1 MRVRSNSVDLTAAKF
16 ISAGLT
22 LVTIFLTTAG
32 VTDPVNTPKFFV
44 AGGFAFALGALFFAF
59 NFRENFSRFGW
70 LFGFNLFFLLAAL
83 SATLNSSSPFSQNIY
98 GVYGRNTGLLTY
110 LFLSLALLGP
120 LQLRRVEHFQWVV
133 NALFVA
139 GFLNVLYCGWVLVFG
154 DFLSWNNPY
163 GNILGL
169 FGNPNFIGAFLGMFI
184 TGLAGYFF
192 KSGINLKS
200 RIGIV
205 AASLIAFIEILESNA
220 VQGIVVTFSGIAL
233 VLFFKIRSLYKS
245 MLPLFAYTIFIGV
258 LGVLSILGALQKGP
272 FDFIYKRSVSL
283 RGSYWEA
290 GMEMGSSH
298 LWTGV
303 GMDAYGD
310 WYRRARSVEA
320 ATNMPGLNTVTNT
333 AHNVLLD
340 LFAYGGLPLLLS
352 YLLILGLGAFAV
364 FKIAR
369 RNRDYDFVFV
379 ILTSVWACYHLQSI
393 ISINQVGL
401 AIWGWLLTG
410 ALVAYEYLTRET
422 LPDVPERNKSRIIS
436 RSNSQIASPQLVAG
450 VGFVIGIFIALPPLN
465 SDMKWKS
472 ALDSGDALKVMETLE
487 SSLMV
492 PANSNRFAE
501 AAKLLAQNNLFD
513 QARIAALKGI
523 EFNKDSFDCW
533 KILFFLSTS
542 TPDEKQLAVENMK
555 RLDPLNPDVT
565 IA

>member
-1 MRVRSNSVDLTAAKF
+1 VRSKSVDLTTAKF
-16 ISAGLT
+16 LSVGLT
-22 LVTIFLTTAG
+22 LVTIFLTTSG

-44 AGGFAFALGALFFAF
+44 AGGFAFALGALFFGF
-59 NFRENFSRFGW
+59 NFRENLSRFRW
-70 LFGFNLFFLLAAL
+70 LIGLNLLFLLAAL
-83 SATLNSSSPFSQNIY
+83 SATLNSSSPLSQNLF

-110 LFLSLALLGP
+110 LFLSFALLGA
-120 LQLRRVEHFQWVV
+120 LQLRRVEHFQWIIY
-133 NALFVA
+133 ALFIS
-139 GFLNVLYCGWVLVFG
+139 GSLNVLYCGWVLVFG

-184 TGLAGYFF
+184 TGMAGYFF
-192 KSGINLKS
+192 KSSLNLKS
-200 RIGIV
+200 RVGLA
-205 AASLIAFIEILESNA
+205 AASLITFIEILESNA

-233 VLFFKIRSLYKS
+233 VLFFKIRSLYKGA
-245 MLPLFAYTIFIGV
+245 LPLFVYTTVIGV
-258 LGVLSILGALQKGP
+258 FGGLSVLGALQKGP

-283 RGSYWEA
+283 RGSYWDA
-290 GMEMGSSH
+290 GMEMGFSN

-310 WYRRARSVEA
+310 WYRRVRSVEA
-320 ATNMPGLNTVTNT
+320 ATNMPGLNTVTNA
-333 AHNVLLD
+333 AHNVWLD
-340 LFAYGGLPLLLS
+340 LFAYGGLPLLLA
-352 YLLILGLGAFAV
+352 YLSVLSLGAFAI
-364 FKIAR
+364 FKITR

-401 AIWGWLLTG
+401 AIWGWVLTG
-410 ALVAYEYLTRET
+410 ALVVYEYLTRET
-422 LPDVPERNKSRIIS
+422 HPDASERRKSRMDT
-436 RSNSQIASPQLVAG
+436 RSNSQIVSPQLVAG
-450 VGFVIGIFIALPPLN
+450 VGFAIGLFVALPPLN

-487 SSLMV
+487 SNLMV

-501 AAKLLAQNNLFD
+501 AAKLFAQSNLFD

-523 EFNKDSFDCW
+523 EFNEDSFDCW
-533 KILFFLSTS
+533 KILYFLSTS
-542 TPDEKQLAVENMK
+542 TPDEKELAVENMK

>member
-1 MRVRSNSVDLTAAKF
+1 MRSKSVDLTTAKF
-16 ISAGLT
+16 LSVGLT
-22 LVTIFLTTAG
+22 LVTIFLTTSG

-44 AGGFAFALGALFFAF
+44 AGGFAFALGALFLGF
-59 NFRENFSRFGW
+59 NFRENFSRFRW
-70 LFGFNLFFLLAAL
+70 LIGFNLLFLLAAI
-83 SATLNSSSPFSQNIY
+83 SATLNSSSPLSQNLY

-110 LFLSLALLGP
+110 LFLSFALLGA
-120 LQLRRVEHFQWVV
+120 LQLRRIEHFQWIIY
-133 NALFVA
+133 ALFMS
-139 GFLNVLYCGWVLVFG
+139 GSLNVLYCGWVLVFG

-184 TGLAGYFF
+184 TGMAGYFF
-192 KSGINLKS
+192 KSSLSLKA
-200 RIGIV
+200 RVGLA

-233 VLFFKIRSLYKS
+233 VLFFKIRSLSKGA
-245 MLPLFAYTIFIGV
+245 LLLFVYTTLIGV
-258 LGVLSILGALQKGP
+258 FGGLSVLGALQKGP

-283 RGSYWEA
+283 RGSYWDA
-290 GMEMGSSH
+290 GMEMGLSN

-303 GMDAYGD
+303 GMDSYGD
-310 WYRRARSVEA
+310 WYRRVRSVEA
-320 ATNMPGLNTVTNT
+320 ATNMPGLNTVTNA
-333 AHNVLLD
+333 AHNVWLD
-340 LFAYGGLPLLLS
+340 LFAYGGLPLLLA
-352 YLLILGLGAFAV
+352 YLSILSLGVVAI
-364 FKIAR
+364 FKVAR
-369 RNRDYDFVFV
+369 RNRGYDFIFV

-401 AIWGWLLTG
+401 AIWGWVLTG
-410 ALVAYEYLTRET
+410 ALVVYEYLTRQM
-422 LPDVPERNKSRIIS
+422 LPDAPERNKPRIVT
-436 RSNSQIASPQLVAG
+436 RSNSQIVSPQLVAG
-450 VGFVIGIFIALPPLN
+450 VGFAIGLFVALPPLN

-472 ALDSGDALKVMETLE
+472 ALDSGDALKIMDTLE
-487 SSLMV
+487 SNLMV

-523 EFNKDSFDCW
+523 EFNEDSFDCW
-533 KILFFLSTS
+533 KILYFLSTS
-542 TPDEKQLAVENMK
+542 TPDEKELAVENMK

>member
-1 MRVRSNSVDLTAAKF
+1 VRSTSVDLTAAKF
-16 ISAGLT
+16 LSVGLT
-22 LVTIFLTTAG
+22 LVTIFLTTSG

-44 AGGFAFALGALFFAF
+44 AGGFAFALGTLFFAF
-59 NFRENFSRFGW
+59 NFRENFSRFRW
-70 LFGFNLFFLLAAL
+70 LIGFNLFFLLTAL
-83 SATLNSSSPFSQNIY
+83 SATLNSSSPLTQNLY

-110 LFLSLALLGP
+110 LFLSFALLGA
-120 LQLRRVEHFQWVV
+120 LQLRRVEHFQWIIY
-133 NALFVA
+133 ALFSA
-139 GFLNVLYCGWVLVFG
+139 GSLNVIYCGWVLVFG

-184 TGLAGYFF
+184 TGMAGYFF
-192 KSGINLKS
+192 KSGLNL
-200 RIGIV
+200 RFRVGLA

-233 VLFFKIRSLYKS
+233 VLFFKIRGLYKS
-245 MLPLFAYTIFIGV
+245 SVPLLAYMTLIGV
-258 LGVLSILGALQKGP
+258 IGGLSVLGALQKGP
-272 FDFIYKRSVSL
+272 LDFIYKRSVSL
-283 RGSYWEA
+283 RGSYWDA
-290 GMEMGSSH
+290 GIEMGLSN

-303 GMDAYGD
+303 GMDSYGD
-310 WYRRARSVEA
+310 WYRRVRSVEA
-320 ATNMPGLNTVTNT
+320 ATNMPGLNTVTNA
-333 AHNVLLD
+333 AHNVWLD
-340 LFAYGGLPLLLS
+340 LFAYGGLPLLLA
-352 YLLILGLGAFAV
+352 YLSILSLGAVAI

-369 RNRDYDFVFV
+369 RNRGYDFIFV

-401 AIWGWLLTG
+401 AIWGWALTG
-410 ALVAYEYLTRET
+410 ALVVYEYLTREK
-422 LPDVPERNKSRIIS
+422 LPDAPERSKPRMVTRN
-436 RSNSQIASPQLVAG
+436 NSQIVSPQLVAA
-450 VGFVIGIFIALPPLN
+450 VGFAIGLFVALPPLN

-487 SSLMV
+487 SNPMV

-523 EFNKDSFDCW
+523 EFNEDSFDCW
-533 KILFFLSTS
+533 KILYFLSSS
-542 TPDEKQLAVENMK
+542 TPDEKELAVENMK

>member
-1 MRVRSNSVDLTAAKF
+1 MRSKSVDLTTAKF
-16 ISAGLT
+16 LSAGLI
-22 LVTIFLTTAG
+22 LVTIFLTTSG

-44 AGGFAFALGALFFAF
+44 AGGFAFALGALFLGF
-59 NFRENFSRFGW
+59 NFRENFSRFRW
-70 LFGFNLFFLLAAL
+70 LIGFNLLFLLAAL
-83 SATLNSSSPFSQNIY
+83 SATLNSSSPLSQNLY

-110 LFLSLALLGP
+110 LFLSFALLGA
-120 LQLRRVEHFQWVV
+120 LQLRRVEHFQWMIY
-133 NALFVA
+133 ALFIS
-139 GFLNVLYCGWVLVFG
+139 GSLNVLYCGWVLVFG

-184 TGLAGYFF
+184 TGMSGYFF
-192 KSGINLKS
+192 KSSLSLKS
-200 RIGIV
+200 RVGIA

-233 VLFFKIRSLYKS
+233 VLFFKIRSLYKGA
-245 MLPLFAYTIFIGV
+245 LLLFVYTTVIGV
-258 LGVLSILGALQKGP
+258 FGGLSVLGALQKGP

-283 RGSYWEA
+283 RGSYWDA
-290 GMEMGSSH
+290 GMEMGFSNP
-298 LWTGV
+298 WTGV

-310 WYRRARSVEA
+310 WYRRVRSVEA
-320 ATNMPGLNTVTNT
+320 ATNMPGLNTVTNA
-333 AHNVLLD
+333 AHNVWLD
-340 LFAYGGLPLLLS
+340 LFAYGGLPLLLA
-352 YLLILGLGAFAV
+352 YLLILSLGALAI

-369 RNRDYDFVFV
+369 RNRGYDFIFV

-401 AIWGWLLTG
+401 AIWGWVLTG
-410 ALVAYEYLTRET
+410 ALVVYEYLTRQK
-422 LPDVPERNKSRIIS
+422 LPDAPERNKPRIVT
-436 RSNSQIASPQLVAG
+436 RSNSQIVSPQLVAG
-450 VGFVIGIFIALPPLN
+450 VGFAIGLFVALPPLN

-472 ALDSGDALKVMETLE
+472 ALDSGDALKVMDTLE
-487 SSLMV
+487 SNLMV

-523 EFNKDSFDCW
+523 EFNEDSFDCW
-533 KILFFLSTS
+533 KILYFLSTS
-542 TPDEKQLAVENMK
+542 TPDEKELAVENMK
-555 RLDPLNPDVT
+555 RLDPLNPDVK

>member
-1 MRVRSNSVDLTAAKF
+1 MRSNSVDLTTAKVV
-16 ISAGLT
+16 SVGLT
-22 LVTIFLTTAG
+22 LVTIVLTTSG

-44 AGGFAFALGALFFAF
+44 AGGFAFALGALFLGF
-59 NFRENFSRFGW
+59 NFRENFSRFRW
-70 LFGFNLFFLLAAL
+70 LIGFNLLFLLAAL
-83 SATLNSSSPFSQNIY
+83 SATLNSSSPLSQNLY

-110 LFLSLALLGP
+110 LFLSFALLGA
-120 LQLRRVEHFQWVV
+120 LQLRRVEHFQWIIY
-133 NALFVA
+133 ALFIS
-139 GFLNVLYCGWVLVFG
+139 GSLNVLYCGWVLVFG

-184 TGLAGYFF
+184 TGMSGYFF
-192 KSGINLKS
+192 KSSLSLKS
-200 RIGIV
+200 RVGIA

-233 VLFFKIRSLYKS
+233 VLFFKIRSLYKGA
-245 MLPLFAYTIFIGV
+245 LLLFVYTTVIGV
-258 LGVLSILGALQKGP
+258 FGGLSVLGALQKGP

-283 RGSYWEA
+283 RGSYWDA
-290 GMEMGSSH
+290 GMEMGFSNP
-298 LWTGV
+298 WTGV

-310 WYRRARSVEA
+310 WYRRVRSVEA
-320 ATNMPGLNTVTNT
+320 ATNMPGLNTVTNA
-333 AHNVLLD
+333 AHNVWLD
-340 LFAYGGLPLLLS
+340 LFAYGGLPLLLA
-352 YLLILGLGAFAV
+352 YLLILSLGALAI

-369 RNRDYDFVFV
+369 RNRGYDFIFV

-401 AIWGWLLTG
+401 AIWGWVLTG
-410 ALVAYEYLTRET
+410 ALVVYEYLTRQK
-422 LPDVPERNKSRIIS
+422 LPDAPERNKPRIVT
-436 RSNSQIASPQLVAG
+436 RSNSQIVSPQLVAG
-450 VGFVIGIFIALPPLN
+450 VGFAIGLFVALPPLN

-472 ALDSGDALKVMETLE
+472 ALDSGDALKVMHTLE
-487 SSLMV
+487 SNLMV

-523 EFNKDSFDCW
+523 EFNEDSFDCW
-533 KILFFLSTS
+533 KILYFLSTS
-542 TPDEKQLAVENMK
+542 TPDEKELAVENMK

>member
-1 MRVRSNSVDLTAAKF
+1 MRSTSVDLTAAKF
-16 ISAGLT
+16 VSVGLT
-22 LVTIFLTTAG
+22 LVTIFLTTSG

-44 AGGFAFALGALFFAF
+44 AGGFAFALGTLFFAF
-59 NFRENFSRFGW
+59 NFRENFSRFRW
-70 LFGFNLFFLLAAL
+70 LIGFNLFFLLTAL
-83 SATLNSSSPFSQNIY
+83 SATLNSSSPLTQNLY

-110 LFLSLALLGP
+110 LFLSFALLGA
-120 LQLRRVEHFQWVV
+120 LQLRRVEHFQWIIY
-133 NALFVA
+133 ALFSA
-139 GFLNVLYCGWVLVFG
+139 GSLNVLYCGWVLVFG

-184 TGLAGYFF
+184 TGMAGYFF
-192 KSGINLKS
+192 KSGLNLRS
-200 RIGIV
+200 RVGL
-205 AASLIAFIEILESNA
+205 AAGSIIAFIEILESNA

-233 VLFFKIRSLYKS
+233 VLFFKIRGLYKS
-245 MLPLFAYTIFIGV
+245 SVPLLAYMTLIGAI
-258 LGVLSILGALQKGP
+258 GGLSVLGALQKGP
-272 FDFIYKRSVSL
+272 LDFIYKRSVSL
-283 RGSYWEA
+283 RGSYWDA
-290 GMEMGSSH
+290 GMEMGLSN

-303 GMDAYGD
+303 GMDSYGD
-310 WYRRARSVEA
+310 WYRRVRSVEA
-320 ATNMPGLNTVTNT
+320 ATNMPGLNTVTNA
-333 AHNVLLD
+333 AHNVWLD
-340 LFAYGGLPLLLS
+340 LFAYGGLPLLLA
-352 YLLILGLGAFAV
+352 YLSILSLGAVAI

-369 RNRDYDFVFV
+369 RNRGYDFIFV

-401 AIWGWLLTG
+401 AIWGWVLTG
-410 ALVAYEYLTRET
+410 ALVVYEYLTREK
-422 LPDVPERNKSRIIS
+422 LPDAPERNKPRMVT
-436 RSNSQIASPQLVAG
+436 RNNSQIVSPQLVAA
-450 VGFVIGIFIALPPLN
+450 VGFAIGLFVALPPLN

-487 SSLMV
+487 SNPMV

-523 EFNKDSFDCW
+523 EFNEDSFDCW
-533 KILFFLSTS
+533 KILYFLSSS
-542 TPDEKQLAVENMK
+542 TPDEKELAVENMK

>member
-1 MRVRSNSVDLTAAKF
+1 MRSNSVDLTAAKYV
-16 ISAGLT
+16 SVGLT
-22 LVTIFLTTAG
+22 LVTIVLTTSG

-44 AGGFAFALGALFFAF
+44 AGGFAFALGTLFFTF
-59 NFRENFSRFGW
+59 NFRENFSRFRW
-70 LFGFNLFFLLAAL
+70 LIGFNLFFLLTAL
-83 SATLNSSSPFSQNIY
+83 SATLNSSSPLTQNLY

-110 LFLSLALLGP
+110 LFLSFALLGA
-120 LQLRRVEHFQWVV
+120 LQLRKMEHFQWIIH
-133 NALFVA
+133 ALFIA
-139 GFLNVLYCGWVLVFG
+139 GFLNVIYCAWVLIFG
-154 DFLSWNNPY
+154 DFLSWSNPY

-184 TGLAGYFF
+184 TGMAGYFF
-192 KSGINLKS
+192 KSGLKLKS
-200 RIGIV
+200 RV
-205 AASLIAFIEILESNA
+205 VLLSASLITFIEILESNA

-245 MLPLFAYTIFIGV
+245 SLPLLGYMTVIGV
-258 LGVLSILGALQKGP
+258 IGGLSVLGALQKGP

-283 RGSYWEA
+283 RGSYWDA
-290 GMEMGSSH
+290 GMEMGLSN

-303 GMDAYGD
+303 GMDSYGD

-320 ATNMPGLNTVTNT
+320 ATNMPGLNTVTNA
-333 AHNVLLD
+333 AHNVWLD
-340 LFAYGGLPLLLS
+340 LFAYGGLPLLLA
-352 YLLILGLGAFAV
+352 YLLILSLGAFAI

-369 RNRDYDFVFV
+369 RNKGYDFIFV
-379 ILTSVWACYHLQSI
+379 ILSSVWACYHLQSI

-401 AIWGWLLTG
+401 AIWGWVLTG
-410 ALVAYEYLTRET
+410 ALVVYEYLTREK
-422 LPDVPERNKSRIIS
+422 LPDTPERNKSRMTT
-436 RSNSQIASPQLVAG
+436 RSNSQIVSPQLVAG
-450 VGFVIGIFIALPPLN
+450 VGFVVGLFVALPPLN

-472 ALDSGDALKVMETLE
+472 ALDSGDAMKVIETLE
-487 SSLMV
+487 SNLMV

-533 KILFFLSTS
+533 KILYFLSTS
-542 TPDEKQLAVENMK
+542 TPDEKQLAIENMK

-565 IA
+565 VA

>member
-1 MRVRSNSVDLTAAKF
+1 MT
-16 ISAGLT
+16 IS
-22 LVTIFLTTAG
+22 LTTAG

-44 AGGFAFALGALFFAF
+44 AGGFAFALGAIFFVF
-59 NFRENFSRFGW
+59 NFRENFSKFRW
-70 LFGFNLFFLLAAL
+70 LIGFNLFFLLSAL
-83 SATLNSSSPFSQNIY
+83 SATLNSSSPLTQNLY

-110 LFLSLALLGP
+110 LFLSLSLLGA
-120 LQLRRVEHFQWVV
+120 LHLKMNEHFRWIIK
-133 NALFVA
+133 ALFAA
-139 GFLNVLYCGWVLVFG
+139 GLLNVLYCGWVLVFG

-184 TGLAGYFF
+184 TGMSGYFF
-192 KSGINLKS
+192 KSGLNLKS
-200 RIGIV
+200 RVGL
-205 AASLIAFIEILESNA
+205 ATASLIAFIEILESNA

-233 VLFFKIRSLYKS
+233 VLFFKIRSLHKS
-245 MLPLFAYTIFIGV
+245 AVSLFAYMTVIGV
-258 LGVLSILGALQKGP
+258 IGGLSVLGALQKGP

-283 RGSYWEA
+283 RGSYWDA
-290 GMEMGSSH
+290 GMEMGLSN

-333 AHNVLLD
+333 AHNVWLD
-340 LFAYGGLPLLLS
+340 LFAYGGLPLVLA
-352 YLLILGLGAFAV
+352 YLLILSIGAVAI

-369 RNRDYDFVFV
+369 RDRSYDFIFV

-401 AIWGWLLTG
+401 AIWGWVLTG
-410 ALVAYEYLTRET
+410 ALVSYEFLTRET
-422 LPDVPERNKSRIIS
+422 LSDVPVGKKPRIIT
-436 RSNSQIASPQLVAG
+436 RSNSQIVSPQLVAS
-450 VGFVIGIFIALPPLN
+450 VGFAIGLFVALPPLN

-472 ALDSGDALKVMETLE
+472 ALESGDALKVMETLE
-487 SSLMV
+487 SNLMV

-501 AAKLLAQNNLFD
+501 AAKLLAQSNLFD
-513 QARIAALKGI
+513 QARIAALRGI
-523 EFNKDSFDCW
+523 EFNEDSFDCW
-533 KILFFLSTS
+533 KILYFLNST
-542 TPDEKQLAVENMK
+542 TTDEKELAVENMK